1 MGDVDMANTHEADA
15 LQQLATPYSDTW
27 AFSDAEQLALRLYDQ
42 LHQLELQRSLLE
54 AQQQSA
60 EHAPEVAALSDDA
73 LQEQLARAQHEAM
86 EAQAEYEVR
95 NRITHNVLVM
105 DPVLKAVH
113 GAGQTGAAERR
124 LLPLITENDAVSML
138 HGAHTAKL
146 ASTTRALGTAAQANM
161 AVNRENRELAR
172 TVLALAEDAKARSS
186 NDIEDARLR
195 GQVDAVDRALR
206 EARRRARTMKGVLS
220 AMVVGSGI
228 NWAADAGLTARVLA
242 EEEEAAEAAEAGGR

>member
-1 MGDVDMANTHEADA
+1 
-15 LQQLATPYSDTW
+15 
-27 AFSDAEQLALRLYDQ
+27 
-42 LHQLELQRSLLE
+42 
-54 AQQQSA
+54 
-60 EHAPEVAALSDDA
+60 
-73 LQEQLARAQHEAM
+73 M

-113 GAGQTGAAERR
+113 GAGQTGAAERYVCSRPNHPAAWWLIRPCRR

-228 NWAADAGLTARVLA
+228 NWAADAGLTALVM
-242 EEEEAAEAAEAGGR
+242 EEEEEEEEEEEGVR